1 MSNSELDEINRLRV
15 SEGLPPIE
23 PATVRCL
30 RCDAEFESWDKRNNR
45 VCNECKSDDEF
56 NSQCETYDLPEEY
69 LCRLK
74 STNIYDRLLLSIEY
88 GFNHGPTRREN
99 PDTISIDTTLMD
111 KDDW

>member
-56 NSQCETYDLPEEY
+56 NSQCEVYNLPERFIKQ
-69 LCRLK
+69 LPRSKAWL
-74 STNIYDRLLLSIEY
+74 DRHIAYFDTHYGDGYVADELL
-88 GFNHGPTRREN
+88 
-99 PDTISIDTTLMD
+99 DTTLMD
-111 KDDW
+111 REDL